1 MNRNTL
7 MDALRGLAVLG
18 LLSMNLVHMAN
29 FEYGYVADAPK
40 HILDPLFATVNAL
53 FFDGRFRSL
62 FAMLFGAALLIQLK
76 KYPDQHRTVLRL
88 RWLMVIGL
96 CHGVMIWPGD
106 ILLNYALSG
115 LVALRLAHSN
125 ISTLKRY
132 ASAFIILPAVLLSL
146 LSMVE
151 PHVAINRQ
159 SIQFAHWLQN
169 LPNNYSSL
177 VQKNAFY
184 FAIMSLLLP
193 IITLWYT
200 AGLMLLGMI
209 IYRRGWLSLERQ
221 EPIHKIMLLTITAL
235 IVALLGFVIEKKVA
249 SDFFAGLNWLCAV
262 PVSLFYLVVIKSLIR
277 GGISQLEGLQYVG
290 RMALTWYLLHSIVFV
305 SFFMFI
311 QPEAV
316 SYYNRIDYFA
326 IFVVAAIIQ
335 VLLSLAYFRVFQ
347 QGPFEYLLQ
356 KAIIKSA
363 KIND

>member
-1 MNRNTL
+1 MNRNIV
-7 MDALRGLAVLG
+7 MDAVRGLAVLG
-18 LLSMNLVHMAN
+18 LLSMNLIHMAN
-29 FEYGYVADAPK
+29 FEYGYVPDAPK
-40 HILDPLFATVNAL
+40 NYLDPLFATVNTL

-76 KYPDQHRTVLRL
+76 KYPNHNHVVVRL
-88 RWLMVIGL
+88 RWLMVIGIL
-96 CHGVMIWPGD
+96 HGALIWPGD
-106 ILLNYALSG
+106 ILFSYALSG
-115 LVALRLAHSN
+115 FFVLHFVHNN
-125 ISTLKRY
+125 ISKLKRY
-132 ASAFIILPAVLLSL
+132 ATIFIVAPALLLTL
-146 LSMVE
+146 LNIIE
-151 PHVAINRQ
+151 PNTEINRQ
-159 SIQFAHWLQN
+159 SPEFTAFLQQ
-169 LPNNYSSL
+169 LPENYWAL
-177 VQKNAFY
+177 LEMNALY
-184 FAIMSLLLP
+184 FIIMSLLIP
-193 IITLWYT
+193 FITLWNT

-221 EPIHKIMLLTITAL
+221 EPIHKIMLFTITAL

-262 PVSLFYLVVIKSLIR
+262 PVSLFYLVIIKSLIR
-277 GGISQLEGLQYVG
+277 AGISKLQGLQKVG

-316 SYYNRIDYFA
+316 SHYNRIDYFA
-326 IFVVAAIIQ
+326 IFVGAAIIQ

-363 KIND
+363 KTND